1 VNCLDAETL
10 AAWMDGGLTTA
21 ALEDVRAHV
30 ADCER
35 CQALVGAIGR
45 TRAAIPAS
53 EPQRAPRRW
62 LMWSVPLAAAA
73 TAIAVWVAIPQ
84 QRNAAVVPPTIPLEK
99 QERAQPEPP
108 APPTPQSRSA
118 NTAAPP
124 SRSGQRSDDIAQ
136 LAPDAVITES
146 APPPPAAPA
155 AEAPKAVA
163 GQVAP
168 RAEALARDAA
178 GLCGP
183 PPPPGTS
190 GQLITSSTAGP
201 DVCWAVGRAGLVLR
215 STDGR
220 SWQRI
225 DFPEMTDLTSVRATD
240 ARTASV
246 STADGRTFSTANGG
260 QTWAVR

>member
-1 VNCLDAETL
+1 MNCLDAETL
-10 AAWMDGGLTTA
+10 ATWMDGGLTNA

-62 LMWSVPLAAAA
+62 LMWGVPLAAAA

-84 QRNAAVVPPTIPLEK
+84 QRNAAVVAPAVPREK
-99 QERAQPEPP
+99 QERAVPEPP
-108 APPTPQSRSA
+108 AAPTPESRSA
-118 NTAAPP
+118 NTAASP
-124 SRSGQRSDDIAQ
+124 SPSGQRSDDIAQ

-146 APPPPAAPA
+146 APPPLAPPAAA
-155 AEAPKAVA
+155 APKAVA
-163 GQVAP
+163 GQSAP

-183 PPPPGTS
+183 APPPGAA
-190 GQLITSSTAGP
+190 GQLIATSAAGG
-201 DVCWAVGRAGLVLR
+201 VCWAVGRAGLVLR
-215 STDGR
+215 SIDGR
-220 SWQRI
+220 IWERI
-225 DFPEMTDLTSVRATD
+225 NFPEMTDLSSVRATD
-240 ARTASV
+240 ASTASM

-260 QTWAVR
+260 QTWLVR